1 MASQRL
7 CEILGKH
14 EGDLLRKC
22 LKSKPGER
30 PRIFSVSTIV
40 EFVIVAT
47 FLDDAI
53 IFRGQTN
60 ANWKLVPSVGR
71 NPDRSE
77 LLPNEEDILNEF
89 KRESIPYIDF
99 VPKNDWQW
107 LALAQH
113 NRLPTRLLDWTRNAL
128 AALWFAVKDT
138 PVVNAAS
145 RIVEPGVVWGF
156 HNYERANT
164 VYNKKRSPK
173 SPFSIERTCVYFPEH
188 VFPSIQAQSSVF
200 TVHHR
205 EKTNAGAFPPLET
218 ITDSDLLLEKI
229 EIAAQAFAD
238 MRSQLFR
245 LGVNAASLFPGLAGL
260 VDRIRY
266 EKMLCEDEK
275 SVTEA
280 GGTDSS
286 AIGVP

>member
-1 MASQRL
+1 MMASQQL
-7 CEILGKH
+7 CENVWKG

-22 LKSKPGER
+22 LKSKEGER

-40 EFVIVAT
+40 EFITVAT
-47 FLDDAI
+47 FLDDEI
-53 IFRGQTN
+53 IFRGQTQN
-60 ANWKLVPSVGR
+60 ASWKLVPSVGR
-71 NPDRSE
+71 NLDRNE
-77 LLPNEEDILNEF
+77 LLSNEKDILKEF

-113 NRLPTRLLDWTRNAL
+113 NRLPTRLLDWTRNPL

-138 PVVNAAS
+138 PVVNAA
-145 RIVEPGVVWGF
+145 RGIVEPGVVWGL
-156 HNYERANT
+156 HNYEGANT

-188 VFPSIQAQSSVF
+188 VFPSIQSQSSVF

-205 EKTNAGAFPPLET
+205 DKTNAGAFPPLET

-229 EIAAQAFAD
+229 EIAAHAFAA

-266 EKMLCEDEK
+266 ENMLCEDEK

-280 GGTDSS
+280 ADTD
-286 AIGVP
+286 